1 MTDNPDGAALLEE
14 ARRTLLEVL
23 LPLLPPERRYDGLM
37 VANAMAIAAREAAQG
52 DAALREV
59 VQQLSALFPAA
70 LQRGSRAHLREL
82 EARLAGEIRAGLC
95 DAPGVRRDA
104 VSDYLRRL
112 GHRPRSREQSEGPS
126 VGALRAPQE
135 INAWTKSEPRM
146 VSRLRGMDGRRI
158 ERRFGIVRK
167 RAGVSG
173 RTDQRA
179 PITNELLESSIDCW
193 LEVAAVAGAAST
205 TMQSME

>member
-70 LQRGSRAHLREL
+70 SAGEDPRAHLREL

-104 VSDYLRRL
+104 VSDYLRR
-112 GHRPRSREQSEGPS
+112 S
-126 VGALRAPQE
+126 VIARARVSNPKALP
-135 INAWTKSEPRM
+135 
-146 VSRLRGMDGRRI
+146 
-158 ERRFGIVRK
+158 
-167 RAGVSG
+167 
-173 RTDQRA
+173 
-179 PITNELLESSIDCW
+179 
-193 LEVAAVAGAAST
+193 
-205 TMQSME
+205 